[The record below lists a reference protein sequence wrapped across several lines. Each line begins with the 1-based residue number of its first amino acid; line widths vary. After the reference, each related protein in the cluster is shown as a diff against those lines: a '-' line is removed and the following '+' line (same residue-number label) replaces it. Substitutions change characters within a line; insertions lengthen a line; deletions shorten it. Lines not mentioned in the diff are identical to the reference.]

1 MQRQRHNTKELH
13 CCSQF
18 MQSTSRLPADP
29 SDRQRNSQPKYNPV
43 LLQSHISRM
52 GLIWQEVASIRE
64 GTYAKKYAEC
74 FLRYMRK
81 KWWKKV
87 LLASISLFLPLQ
99 HSAMWCQTSQKNKGL
114 MGHVSW
120 NCGRQNH
127 KFKCRNFTLQR
138 IKGQNLG
145 IKISAWLKL
154 PLHIFMSHKSL
165 K

>member
-52 GLIWQEVASIRE
+52 GLIWQEVVSIRE

-74 FLRYMRK
+74 FLRYMVEK
-81 KWWKKV
+81 MVEK
-87 LLASISLFLPLQ
+87 SSSCINISFSTPTTLCYVVPNLPE
-99 HSAMWCQTSQKNKGL
+99 K
-114 MGHVSW
+114 
-120 NCGRQNH
+120 
-127 KFKCRNFTLQR
+127 
-138 IKGQNLG
+138 
-145 IKISAWLKL
+145 
-154 PLHIFMSHKSL
+154 
-165 K
+165 